1 MKSYVSRVLLQVFAV
16 VYLVFYSAELM
27 QVTNLFSNDFHFE
40 VSPQFQDNLLNTFSE
55 GNKTTDW
62 RKKFLI
68 CVIDENIN
76 L

>member
-40 VSPQFQDNLLNTFSE
+40 ASPQFQDNSLDTFSE